1 MTLTMDWGLL
11 LPALLPVAALALILV
26 VEAIAPTARPVLVVL
41 AGFGLV
47 AAAAETIP
55 GLVGDDDP
63 RLTLCTPA
71 PDGRCMWDGGALTST
86 LQLAILL
93 STLAVLALISVR
105 RAGVIELVMLLA
117 SASGGVAVVAARD
130 LGTWLITL
138 ELATLPVIALVAW
151 RDRRAAAHGALT
163 LLTTSLVSFGLLVLG
178 TALWV
183 TATGDPTL
191 TGESLATAWAVP
203 EQRTLAGLATVV
215 LLAGLAFKLSA
226 VPFHAWTPTTLTSGP
241 LPISALLASSSKL
254 AAIGALIV
262 VLAPYDAV
270 VDLSPGPHVV
280 VAALVILTVA
290 SMLTGTVMALRQTEV
305 VRLLAWSTV
314 AQAGWI
320 LLPLTALTVAG
331 RQAAAVYTLVYAVA
345 GLVAFAAVR
354 AIHGRRVEDGRE
366 LTAYTGLFRRDPLT
380 GGALALALLV
390 LAGLPPGVIGLVA
403 KIVALRPAVS
413 AGLWPVAVVAVVA
426 AVLGIAVYV
435 RWFAVLFGEPT
446 IDAPARPA
454 QRRAS
459 LGVALIGSAVLVVA
473 SALPQLLVGL
483 VS

>member
-1 MTLTMDWGLL
+1 MTLQMQWSLL
-11 LPALLPVAALALILV
+11 LPVLLPVAAMVL
-26 VEAIAPTARPVLVVL
+26 VLVVDAVAPRARL
-41 AGFGLV
+41 AAPVIGAFGLV
-47 AAAAETIP
+47 GGAVTALP
-55 GLVGDDDP
+55 GLVATGP

-71 PDGRCMWDGGALTST
+71 PDGRCLWDGGPLAST
-86 LQLAILL
+86 LQVAALLA
-93 STLAVLALISVR
+93 TLAVLALMSIR
-105 RAGVIELVMLLA
+105 RAGVIEVVLLLA
-117 SASGGVAVVAARD
+117 SASGAAAVVASRD

-191 TGESLATAWAVP
+191 TGQSLAAAWEAP
-203 EQRTLAGLATVV
+203 ETRTLAGLATVV

-241 LPISALLASSSKL
+241 LPVSALLASASKL
-254 AAIGALIV
+254 AAVGALVV

-270 VDLSPGPHVV
+270 VGGRPGPHVV
-280 VAALVILTVA
+280 VSALVVLTVA
-290 SMLTGTVMALRQTEV
+290 SMLVGTVMALRQSEV

-331 RQAAAVYTLVYAVA
+331 RQAAAAYALVYAVA
-345 GLVAFAAVR
+345 SLVAFAAVR
-354 AIHGRRVEDGRE
+354 AVHGWRVEDGRE
-366 LTAYTGLFRRDPLT
+366 LTAYRGLLRRDPVA
-380 GGALALALLV
+380 GGTLALALLV

-403 KIVALRPAVS
+403 KVVALRPAVA
-413 AGLWPVAVVAVVA
+413 AGLWPVALVAVVA

-435 RWFAVLFGEPT
+435 RWFAVLFGEPEAG
-446 IDAPARPA
+446 APARPRS
-454 QRRAS
+454 RRAS
-459 LGVALIGSAVLVVA
+459 LAVAVVGAAVLVVT
-473 SALPQLLVGL
+473 SVLPQLLVGL

>member
-1 MTLTMDWGLL
+1 MRVDLSWGLL
-11 LPALLPVAALALILV
+11 LPALIPVVALALVLIV
-26 VEAIAPTARPVLVVL
+26 DAIAPAARPALVAIAAV
-41 AGFGLV
+41 GLV
-47 AAAAETIP
+47 TAAAETLP
-55 GLVGDDDP
+55 GLAADKP
-63 RLTLCTPA
+63 RLTLCTAA
-71 PDGRCMWDGGALTST
+71 PDGRCMWDGGPLTST

-93 STLAVLALISVR
+93 ATLAVLALISVR
-105 RAGVIELVMLLA
+105 KAGVIDIVMLLA
-117 SASGGVAVVAARD
+117 SASGGVAVVASRD

-191 TGESLATAWAVP
+191 TGDSLAAAWAVP

-215 LLAGLAFKLSA
+215 LIAGLAFKLSA
-226 VPFHAWTPTTLTSGP
+226 VPFHAWTPTTLASGP
-241 LPISALLASSSKL
+241 LPISALLSSASKL
-254 AAIGALIV
+254 AAVGALIV
-262 VLAPYDAV
+262 VLTPYDAV
-270 VDLSPGPHVV
+270 VDLTPGPQVV
-280 VAALVILTVA
+280 VVTLVILTVA

-305 VRLLAWSTV
+305 VRLLAWSTI

-320 LLPLTALTVAG
+320 LLPLTALSVTG
-331 RQAAAVYTLVYAVA
+331 RQAAAIYAVVYAVA
-345 GLVAFAAVR
+345 SLVAFAAVR
-354 AIHGRRVEDGRE
+354 AIHGPHVEDGRE
-366 LTAYTGLFRRDPLT
+366 LTAYRGLLRRDPVA
-380 GGALALALLV
+380 GGTLALALLV
-390 LAGLPPGVIGLVA
+390 LAGLPPGVIGLIA
-403 KIVALRPAVS
+403 KIVAIRPVVS

-435 RWFAVLFGEPT
+435 RWFAVLFGEPDG
-446 IDAPARPA
+446 DAPARPTS
-454 QRRAS
+454 RRAS
-459 LGVALIGSAVLVVA
+459 VAVAAIGAAVLILA

>member
-1 MTLTMDWGLL
+1 MTLQMSWGLL
-11 LPALLPVAALALILV
+11 LPALIPVAAMVL
-26 VEAIAPTARPVLVVL
+26 VLVVDAIIPSARL
-41 AGFGLV
+41 AAPVIGALGLAV
-47 AAAAETIP
+47 GAAAAIP
-55 GLVGDDDP
+55 GVVASDP

-71 PDGRCMWDGGALTST
+71 PDGRCMWDGGPLAST
-86 LQLAILL
+86 LQIAALLA
-93 STLAVLALISVR
+93 TLAVLALASVH
-105 RAGVIELVMLLA
+105 RAGVIDVVLLLA
-117 SASGGVAVVAARD
+117 SAAGAAGVVASRD
-130 LGTWLITL
+130 LGTWLVTL

-163 LLTTSLVSFGLLVLG
+163 LLTTSLVSFALLVLG

-191 TGESLATAWAVP
+191 TGPSLATAWAVP

-226 VPFHAWTPTTLTSGP
+226 VPFHAWTPTTFTAGP
-241 LPISALLASSSKL
+241 LPVSALLASASKL
-254 AAIGALIV
+254 AAVGALIV

-270 VDLSPGPHVV
+270 VGMARGPHVV

-290 SMLTGTVMALRQTEV
+290 SMLAGTVMALRQTEV

-320 LLPLTALTVAG
+320 LLPLTALSVAG
-331 RQAAAVYTLVYAVA
+331 RQAAAVYAVVYAVA
-345 GLVAFAAVR
+345 SLVAFAAVR
-354 AIHGRRVEDGRE
+354 AIHGPQVEDRRD
-366 LTAYTGLFRRDPLT
+366 LTAYRGLLRRDPIA
-380 GGALALALLV
+380 GGTLALALLV

-403 KIVALRPAVS
+403 KVVALRPAIA
-413 AGLWPVAVVAVVA
+413 AGLWPVAVAAVVA

-435 RWFAVLFGEPT
+435 RWFAVLFGEA
-446 IDAPARPA
+446 DERAPARPGS
-454 QRRAS
+454 RRAS
-459 LGVALIGSAVLVVA
+459 LGVAAVGAAVLIVT

-483 VS
+483 VT

>member
-1 MTLTMDWGLL
+1 MTLDIQWALL
-11 LPALLPVAALALILV
+11 LPALLPVAAMVLVLLVDAVTPRTRLA
-26 VEAIAPTARPVLVVL
+26 APVLGAL
-41 AGFGLV
+41 GLLGGAAAALPGLV
-47 AAAAETIP
+47 AGE
-55 GLVGDDDP
+55 P
-63 RLTLCTPA
+63 RLTLCTSA
-71 PDGRCMWDGGALTST
+71 PDGRCMWDGSPLAST
-86 LQLAILL
+86 LQVATLLA
-93 STLAVLALISVR
+93 TLAVLALVSVR
-105 RAGVIELVMLLA
+105 RVGVVEVVLLLA
-117 SASGGVAVVAARD
+117 SASGAAAVVAARD
-130 LGTWLITL
+130 LGTWLVTL

-151 RDRRAAAHGALT
+151 RERRAAAHGALT

-191 TGESLATAWAVP
+191 TGSSLAAAWEVP

-241 LPISALLASSSKL
+241 LPVSALLASASKL
-254 AAIGALIV
+254 AAVGALVV
-262 VLAPYDAV
+262 VLAPYDSV
-270 VDLSPGPHVV
+270 VGRPRGPHVV
-280 VAALVILTVA
+280 VTALVVLIVA
-290 SMLTGTVMALRQTEV
+290 SMLVGTVMALRQTEV

-320 LLPLTALTVAG
+320 LLPLTALTLAG
-331 RQAAAVYTLVYAVA
+331 RQAAAAYAVVYAVA
-345 GLVAFAAVR
+345 SLVAFAAVR
-354 AIHGRRVEDGRE
+354 AVHGWRAEDGRE
-366 LTAYTGLFRRDPLT
+366 LTAYRGMLRRDPVA
-380 GGALALALLV
+380 GGTLALALLV

-403 KIVALRPAVS
+403 KVVALRPAVS

-435 RWFAVLFGEPT
+435 RWFAVLFGDP
-446 IDAPARPA
+446 DGAAPVRPL

-459 LGVALIGSAVLVVA
+459 LAVAVAGAAVLVVT
-473 SALPQLLVGL
+473 SVLPQLLVGL

>member
-1 MTLTMDWGLL
+1 MTLELSWGLL
-11 LPALLPVAALALILV
+11 LPALLPVAAMVLVLV
-26 VEAIAPTARPVLVVL
+26 VDAIAPSARAVLVAV

-55 GLVGDDDP
+55 GLMSTGEP

-71 PDGRCMWDGGALTST
+71 PGGRCMWDGGPLTST
-86 LQLAILL
+86 LQLGILL
-93 STLAVLALISVR
+93 ATLAVLALVSVR
-105 RAGVIELVMLLA
+105 RAGVIDLVLLLA
-117 SASGGVAVVAARD
+117 SAAGGVAVVASRD

-191 TGESLATAWAVP
+191 TGDSLANAWAVP

-241 LPISALLASSSKL
+241 LPVSALLASASKL
-254 AAIGALIV
+254 AAVGALIV

-270 VDLSPGPHVV
+270 VDLTPGPHVV

-320 LLPLTALTVAG
+320 LLPLTALTVAS
-331 RQAAAVYTLVYAVA
+331 RQAAAIYAVVYAVA
-345 GLVAFAAVR
+345 SLVAFAAVR
-354 AIHGRRVEDGRE
+354 AIHGPNVEDGRD
-366 LTAYTGLFRRDPLT
+366 LTAYAGLLRRDPIA
-380 GGALALALLV
+380 GGTLALALLV

-403 KIVALRPAVS
+403 KIVAIRPVVS

-446 IDAPARPA
+446 SDAPARP
-454 QRRAS
+454 QSRRAS
-459 LGVALIGSAVLVVA
+459 VGVAAIGSALLIVA
-473 SALPQLLVGL
+473 SVLPQLLVGL
-483 VS
+483 VT

>member
-1 MTLTMDWGLL
+1 MRLELSWALL
-11 LPALLPVAALALILV
+11 LPALIPVAAMVL
-26 VEAIAPTARPVLVVL
+26 VLVVDAVTPRARLAAPVIAGIGL
-41 AGFGLV
+41 AGGAV
-47 AAAAETIP
+47 ATLP
-55 GLVGDDDP
+55 GLLATEP

-71 PDGRCMWDGGALTST
+71 PEGRCTWDGSPLTST
-86 LQLAILL
+86 LQMAILL
-93 STLAVLALISVR
+93 ATLAVLALASVR
-105 RAGVIELVMLLA
+105 RAGVIDVVMLLA
-117 SASGGVAVVAARD
+117 SASGGVAVVASRD

-191 TGESLATAWAVP
+191 TGDSLATAWAVP

-241 LPISALLASSSKL
+241 LPVSALLASASKL
-254 AAIGALIV
+254 AAVGALIV

-270 VDLSPGPHVV
+270 VGLAPGPHVV

-290 SMLTGTVMALRQTEV
+290 SMLVGSVMALRQTEV

-320 LLPLTALTVAG
+320 VLPLTALSVAG
-331 RQAAAVYTLVYAVA
+331 RQAAAVYAVVYAVA
-345 GLVAFAAVR
+345 SLVAFAAVR
-354 AIHGRRVEDGRE
+354 AIHGPHVEDGRE
-366 LTAYTGLFRRDPLT
+366 LTAYRGLLRRDPVA
-380 GGALALALLV
+380 GGTLALALLV

-403 KIVALRPAVS
+403 KIVAIRPVVS
-413 AGLWPVAVVAVVA
+413 AGLWPLAVVAVVA

-435 RWFAVLFGEPT
+435 RWFAVLFGEPDA
-446 IDAPARPA
+446 DAPARPGS
-454 QRRAS
+454 RRAS
-459 LGVALIGSAVLVVA
+459 VSVAAIGATILVVS

-483 VS
+483 VT

>member
-1 MTLTMDWGLL
+1 MTLQMSWLLL
-11 LPALLPVAALALILV
+11 LPALLPVIAL
-26 VEAIAPTARPVLVVL
+26 VLVLVIDAVAPAARQAL
-41 AGFGLV
+41 VAVAGFGLV
-47 AAAAETIP
+47 AGAAETLP
-55 GLVGDDDP
+55 GLAATPGS

-71 PDGRCMWDGGALTST
+71 PDGRCMWDGGPLTST

-93 STLAVLALISVR
+93 ATLAVLALMSVR
-105 RAGVIELVMLLA
+105 KAGVIDVVLLLA
-117 SASGGVAVVAARD
+117 SATGGVAVVASRD

-151 RDRRAAAHGALT
+151 RDRRAAAQGALT

-183 TATGDPTL
+183 TATSDPTL
-191 TGESLATAWAVP
+191 TGDSLAAAWAVP
-203 EQRTLAGLATVV
+203 EQRTVAGLATVV

-241 LPISALLASSSKL
+241 LPISALLASASKL
-254 AAIGALIV
+254 AAVGALIV

-270 VDLSPGPHVV
+270 VHLTPGPHVV

-320 LLPLTALTVAG
+320 ILPLTALSLAG
-331 RQAAAVYTLVYAVA
+331 RQAAAIYAIVYAVA
-345 GLVAFAAVR
+345 SLVAFAAVR
-354 AIHGRRVEDGRE
+354 AIHGWRVEDSRD
-366 LTAYTGLFRRDPLT
+366 LTAYKGLLRRDPVV
-380 GGALALALLV
+380 GGTLALALLV

-403 KIVALRPAVS
+403 KVVALRPAIS

-435 RWFAVLFGEPT
+435 RWFAVLFGEP
-446 IDAPARPA
+446 DGEAPARPKS
-454 QRRAS
+454 RRAS
-459 LGVALIGSAVLVVA
+459 LGVAALGSALLIVA